1 MLIPRP
7 VNRPRFDEGLLA
19 RPAVPDDQELSKDA
33 ATLDGS
39 GVAPA

>member
-1 MLIPRP
+1 
-7 VNRPRFDEGLLA
+7 LA